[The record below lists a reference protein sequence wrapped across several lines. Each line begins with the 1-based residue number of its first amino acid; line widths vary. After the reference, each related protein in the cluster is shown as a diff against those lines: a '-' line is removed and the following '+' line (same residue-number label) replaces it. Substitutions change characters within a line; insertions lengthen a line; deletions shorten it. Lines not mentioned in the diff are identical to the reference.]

1 MLSYHRHADVCQ
13 ASMQRVNSTHLIV
26 DSIHPL
32 LELRLEADGVAPDL
46 LFVTV
51 PVSIFTFASNMLYT
65 QLDRPR
71 KTYVLPNVS
80 KETQLLADEVDIG
93 LQSGEFGLDVRQ
105 GLLHRIDLSQVPL
118 CLVQLQLSIEAAG
131 EEKDERGLGGDDSE

>member
-1 MLSYHRHADVCQ
+1 
-13 ASMQRVNSTHLIV
+13 MQRVNSTHLVV

-80 KETQLLADEVDIG
+80 KETQLLADEDDIG
-93 LQSGEFGLDVRQ
+93 LQPSEFGLDVRQ
-105 GLLHRIDLSQVPL
+105 GRLRRVDLGQVAL
-118 CLVQLQLSIEAAG
+118 CLLQLQLSIEAAS
-131 EEKDERGLGGDDSE
+131 EEEDERGLSGDDSE